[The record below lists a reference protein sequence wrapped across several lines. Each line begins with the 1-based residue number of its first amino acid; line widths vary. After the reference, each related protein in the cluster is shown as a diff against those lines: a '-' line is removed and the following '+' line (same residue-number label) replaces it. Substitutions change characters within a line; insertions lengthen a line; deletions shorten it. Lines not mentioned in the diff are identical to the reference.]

1 MDISWLKQDRTDVKL
16 FVTIQ
21 PSAKKTLLD
30 SIHNDR
36 LKIKISSPPLDGK
49 ANEELIKYLSKI
61 LDMKKKDI
69 LISSGQTSKL
79 KTVVLKNQNFQ
90 DIYTVID
97 SLIK

>member
-1 MDISWLKQDRTDVKL
+1 MEISWLKQDGSNVKL

-49 ANEELIKYLSKI
+49 ANDELIKYLSKI

-69 LISSGQTSKL
+69 MISSGQTSKL
-79 KTVVLKNQNFQ
+79 KTIVLKDKNIQ
-90 DIYTVID
+90 DIYTIVD
-97 SLIK
+97 SMIK